1 MSLHDAT
8 DPALACALRRLRH
21 SRGSTQEDLAHD
33 ADITC
38 SGLARVERGETN
50 PRWTT
55 VMRIASALDVS
66 LVELVAAV
74 EDARPPE
81 HLP

>member
-1 MSLHDAT
+1 MSPEEAT
-8 DPALACALRRLRH
+8 DPAFACALRRLRH
-21 SRGSTQEDLAHD
+21 SRGSTQEDLAHN
-33 ADITC
+33 AGLTA
-38 SGLARVERGETN
+38 SGLARLERGETS

-55 VMRIASALDVS
+55 VRRIASALDIS

-81 HLP
+81 HSQ